1 VASGPTDAAP
11 DAARGRLWIVLG
23 ADGALGSAIRERL
36 VAEGQVVLST
46 TRRRDR
52 EAADGLYVDLSDG
65 PIDLSPGVEP
75 IAALLCAGIASFE
88 ACRREPVLTHRVNV
102 ENTAESARRLAAR
115 GARVVL
121 PSSTS
126 VFDGTIA
133 RARPGDPVTPTT
145 EYGRQKAE
153 AEQRV
158 LDAGGTVLRLGK
170 VLPPGFALFRRW
182 RDELA
187 AGRAIEPFR
196 DLVMA
201 PLGPA
206 LAVDALLALARISS
220 GGVFHLSSR
229 DEVSYADAAFHV
241 AARTGAPP
249 DLVRPTTS
257 AAAGIQ
263 VDYLPRHAALD
274 SSQLTELTGLE
285 APNVWDVVDGAID
298 A

>member
-1 VASGPTDAAP
+1 
-11 DAARGRLWIVLG
+11 VLG
-23 ADGALGSAIRERL
+23 ADGVLGSAIRRRL
-36 VAEGQVVLST
+36 VAEGQVVLGT

-52 EAADGLYVDLSDG
+52 VAGDCVYVDLNDG
-65 PIDLSPGVEP
+65 PIELPPGVEP
-75 IAALLCAGIASFE
+75 IGAFLCAGIASFE
-88 ACRREPVLTHRVNV
+88 ACRREPALARRVNV
-102 ENTAESARRLAAR
+102 EHTAESARRLAAR

-121 PSSTS
+121 PSSTA

-133 RARPGDPVTPTT
+133 RARPSDPVTPTT
-145 EYGRQKAE
+145 EYGHQKAE
-153 AEQRV
+153 AERRV

-170 VLPPGFALFRRW
+170 VLPPDFALFRRW

-196 DLVMA
+196 DLVLA
-201 PLGPA
+201 PLGLTLA
-206 LAVDALLALARISS
+206 LEALLAVAHGT

-229 DEVSYADAAFHV
+229 DEITYADTAFRV
-241 AARTGAPP
+241 AARAGAAPN
-249 DLVRPTTS
+249 LVRPTTS

-274 SSQLTELTGLE
+274 SSRLTELTGIE
-285 APNVWDVVDGAID
+285 PPDVWDVVDGAID